1 MNHVMK
7 KPIWIF
13 LSCVILSSCGGQ
25 EVEQVIGLRPI
36 YGTLADFNT
45 IIKSEQPKTLGDVG
59 KIYVF
64 NELLFINEV
73 GKGVHVYDNTNQTAP
88 EPLKFINIPGNVD
101 IAIKEQ
107 FIYADLSTGM
117 VTIDISDLNN
127 VKVTD
132 LDNRY
137 LSSADQQ
144 RPPFSITKDLI
155 SNRIYFECVD
165 QSKGLI
171 INWEKEEMPKPACYI
186 IN

>member
-1 MNHVMK
+1 MK
-7 KPIWIF
+7 KNTWILLLF
-13 LSCVILSSCGGQ
+13 IVLASCTEQDI
-25 EVEQVIGLRPI
+25 EQVVGLRPV

-45 IIKSEQPKTLGDVG
+45 IIKSEQPKELNNIG

-73 GKGVHVYDNTNQTAP
+73 GKGVHVYDNTDQTAP
-88 EPLKFINIPGNVD
+88 KPLQFITIPGNID

-107 FIYADLSTGM
+107 FIYADLSAGL

-127 VKVTD
+127 INVTH

-137 LSSADQQ
+137 LSSASQQ
-144 RPPFSITKDLI
+144 KPPSSLTDDIV

-165 QSKGLI
+165 QNKGII
-171 INWEKEEMPKPACYI
+171 INWEKVQMPKPSCYL